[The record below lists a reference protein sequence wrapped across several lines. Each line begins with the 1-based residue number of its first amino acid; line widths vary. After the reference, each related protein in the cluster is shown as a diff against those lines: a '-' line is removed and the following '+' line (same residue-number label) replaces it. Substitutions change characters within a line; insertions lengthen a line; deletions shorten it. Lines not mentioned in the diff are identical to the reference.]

1 MIRLLSFLALSLAA
15 ETLPLSLP
23 KAIELATA
31 ANGNLRLQIT
41 RETIAQAEARRRFAL
56 GAFLPNIDGSISA
69 SSQTRNLSAFGFRAA
84 SGSPF
89 SIPSFVGPFTVADY
103 RATASQSILDLA
115 AIERYRASKMQIEAV
130 NADVRNALEL
140 TVQQVARSYV
150 QVLRAEAAL
159 DTARANVELAN
170 RLVQLAD
177 SQKRAGTGTGIDVT
191 RGRVQLQNEK
201 QRQIVAANDRER
213 ATLELKRA
221 IGIDLA
227 QEIEVTDKMNDGSE
241 PGVKP
246 EAAIQSAHSQRPDLL
261 AQQQRQ
267 GVAQMNLKSIGSERF
282 PTLGASGDYG
292 VIGDGSS
299 MLPTRSVGVG
309 VRVSIFDG
317 GRREARIAESGVA
330 LRQERLRADDLKKQ
344 IELEVRVALN
354 NLESARTQIDAAKL
368 GLDLAES
375 ELAQAQRRTEAGVA
389 SSVELTDAQTR
400 LTRARDN
407 SLSALYLY
415 NLARIDVAAASGAMQ
430 QAVSGMVKK

>member
-84 SGSPF
+84 PGSPF

-246 EAAIQSAHSQRPDLL
+246 EAAIQSALSQRPDLL
-261 AQQQRQ
+261 AQQKRQ

-317 GRREARIAESGVA
+317 GRREARIAESGVV

-368 GLDLAES
+368 GLELAES